1 MKRELRS
8 NKAMNF
14 MRRSHW
20 LTLGLSDEDMEKP
33 KIAVVNSSSEIAV
46 CFSHLDE
53 IAKKT
58 KDAIRA
64 AGGVA
69 FEVMLGDHA
78 RRHPMWWSHREQTLY
93 DLHLRLPK
101 APPFPVA
108 FRVRT
113 LDTGG
118 R

>member
-8 NKAMNF
+8 NKVMNF

-53 IAKKT
+53 IAKKA
-58 KDAIRA
+58 KDASALPAGWHSRCVQWLQAMPSWVRA
-64 AGGVA
+64 TADTSNPAG
-69 FEVMLGDHA
+69 
-78 RRHPMWWSHREQTLY
+78 TL
-93 DLHLRLPK
+93 L
-101 APPFPVA
+101 
-108 FRVRT
+108 
-113 LDTGG
+113 
-118 R
+118 